1 MNKLTNSPTPRRL
14 EGIIVEV
21 TGGSVTIDIAG
32 RMGQLKIPL
41 RMLICDE
48 PPAVGQ
54 IVDFLISYPKVIT
67 QKNSLSTSSSDLYC
81 IK

>member
-1 MNKLTNSPTPRRL
+1 MNKGTDSPSPRRL

-41 RMLICDE
+41 RMLISDE
-48 PPAVGQ
+48 PPVVGQ
-54 IVDFLISYPKVIT
+54 VVDFLMSYPKVIPP
-67 QKNSLSTSSSDLYC
+67 KGV
-81 IK
+81 KP